1 MIYRPKMATTNQ
13 CLASLARMSLSS
25 ASRPVTSSIPRF
37 LAPSFTQ
44 SRCASAG
51 TAQMQARAREKE
63 KLKKRRKQ
71 QRFKEYKYA
80 TPSKEEQYSLCD
92 AMRYI
97 RAAEVGR
104 PPSSV
109 SYEVS
114 LKIRTIKNG
123 PVVRNRVRF
132 PYPVKNDTRI
142 GVICPENSGAMGD
155 ARQGGAVAFGEE
167 SIFAMIKAQP
177 NNLPFNRLICHTDS
191 VPALNKAGLGRILGP
206 KGLMPS
212 LKTNTITKSVK
223 TMMHEM
229 VGAEQYREKIGV
241 IRMPI
246 GNIQFTPKQLSENV
260 KAIVSGVKADI
271 TALEDKMNVNKDLIE
286 VVLSSTNGPGFSL
299 NGGFLPTDEKVDPA
313 HLSTAM

>member
-1 MIYRPKMATTNQ
+1 
-13 CLASLARMSLSS
+13 MSNN
-25 ASRPVTSSIPRF
+25 I
-37 LAPSFTQ
+37 
-44 SRCASAG
+44 
-51 TAQMQARAREKE
+51 
-63 KLKKRRKQ
+63 
-71 QRFKEYKYA
+71 
-80 TPSKEEQYSLCD
+80 
-92 AMRYI
+92 RYL

-109 SYEVS
+109 TYEVS

-123 PVVRNRVRF
+123 PVARNRIRF

-142 GVICPENSGAMGD
+142 AVICPEGSSAMHD

-167 SIFAMIKAQP
+167 SLFELIKAQP

-191 VPALNKAGLGRILGP
+191 VPALNKAGLGRLLGP

-229 VGAEQYREKIGV
+229 VGAENYREKIGV
-241 IRMPI
+241 IRMAI
-246 GNIQFTPKQLSENV
+246 GNINFTPKQLSENV
-260 KAIVSGVKADI
+260 KTLVTSVKGDI
-271 TALEDKMNVNKDLIE
+271 ESLEDKMNVNKDLIE

-299 NGGFLPTDEKVDPA
+299 NGGFLPSDEKVDPT
-313 HLSTAM
+313 HLATAM